1 METRLCEIQDI
12 IRNGLMS
19 VHKTLMDTKRSLE
32 QTECRVNQM
41 MDSFQELID
50 GVRNGPT
57 TETDR
62 DENKDPDIRKD
73 LWC

>member
-1 METRLCEIQDI
+1 METRLSEIQDI

-19 VHKTLMDTKRSLE
+19 IHKTLMDTKQSLE

-50 GVRNGPT
+50 GVRNGT
-57 TETDR
+57 RTKADR
-62 DENKDPDIRKD
+62 DKDKD
-73 LWC
+73 

>member
-1 METRLCEIQDI
+1 VENHLCEMQDI

-19 VHKTLMDTKRSLE
+19 IHKTLMDTRNSLE

-41 MDSFQELID
+41 MDSFQDLID

-57 TETDR
+57 TEADR
-62 DENKDPDIRKD
+62 NQDEN
-73 LWC
+73 